1 MTVMGRWGAHILAQ
15 SCKVY
20 LIHEAEVQNPAG
32 MSGHGQQS
40 VLIQLV
46 LRLAQVVSL
55 LRRQIITQRSQ

>member
-1 MTVMGRWGAHILAQ
+1 MTAMGQWGAHILAQ

-46 LRLAQVVSL
+46 LRLAQVVPL